1 MSKDEISFRD
11 ADGYSVRQEGAS
23 FKEICLRHLSKISEL
38 SIREF
43 KRGYMKKKP
52 ISTSSGVYMAE
63 EYVEDGRKAYINAVD
78 CFHDLLLPH
87 FDKIMSE
94 RNKEISEDLNSK
106 LKIYQ
111 EDTRSDADDWVDEKL
126 EIKRRLFQQLSL
138 LLKRLGYLET
148 KGITQ

>member
-1 MSKDEISFRD
+1 MSEDVTFID
-11 ADGYSVRQEGAS
+11 AEEYGMRQEGAS

-52 ISTSSGVYMAE
+52 IATSSGVYMAE
-63 EYVEDGRKAYINAVD
+63 EYVDDGRKAYINAVD

-87 FDKIMSE
+87 FDETMIEENNKIQE
-94 RNKEISEDLNSK
+94 KLNSK
-106 LKIYQ
+106 LQ
-111 EDTRSDADDWVDEKL
+111 EYKEDQTSDADDWVDEKL
-126 EIKRRLFQQLSL
+126 EIKRGLFQQLSL

-148 KGITQ
+148 KGIIQ